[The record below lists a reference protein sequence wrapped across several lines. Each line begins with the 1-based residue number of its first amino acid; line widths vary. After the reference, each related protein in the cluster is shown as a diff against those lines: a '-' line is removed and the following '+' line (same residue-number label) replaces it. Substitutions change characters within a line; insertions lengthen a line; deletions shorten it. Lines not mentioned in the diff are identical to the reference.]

1 MHHASRTSR
10 APARRGMTFLEVV
23 FASVLLALVAGSMFA
38 AFAFIFTSQAREQ
51 ARLGA
56 FEVANRLI
64 LSYLDDSTKMPD
76 SNKTLDYGPPEALQR
91 FRWQYKEE
99 PLTLYEV
106 AGENRDQ
113 SRQSP
118 LSNDRFKRVTVRV
131 WLSEYSGGSPN
142 FEGTSVQATVTR
154 MLDPIAPRNPDSYM
168 NMIQSPE
175 GLQKLVEQLMGT
187 NQSGNVVT
195 RGGLPGAGQNR
206 QGIRP
211 GEAFNRGGQGG
222 PPGGRQ
228 GGQFNQ
234 IGGGPRGGPGL
245 NQGGVRPGLGLPG
258 SATGTQPG
266 RQGGNGRQGGSG
278 R

>member
-1 MHHASRTSR
+1 MIRARTSR
-10 APARRGMTFLEVV
+10 VASRRGMTFLEVV

-38 AFAFIFTSQAREQ
+38 AFAYIFTSQTREQ

-56 FEVANRLI
+56 YEVANRLI

-76 SNKTLDYGPPEALQR
+76 QNKTLDYGPPEAQQR

-99 PLTLYEV
+99 PVQVYEV
-106 AGENRDQ
+106 AGDQRDS

-142 FEGTSVQATVTR
+142 FEGTTVQASVSR

-175 GLQKLVEQLMGT
+175 GLQKLVEQLMG
-187 NQSGNVVT
+187 NQQSGNVVT

-206 QGIRP
+206 GGIRP
-211 GEAFNRGGQGG
+211 GDAFNRGGQGG
-222 PPGGRQ
+222 
-228 GGQFNQ
+228 
-234 IGGGPRGGPGL
+234 
-245 NQGGVRPGLGLPG
+245 RPGLGGQTGAQGGPRPGQGLPG
-258 SATGTQPG
+258 PRPGQSTGAQG
-266 RQGGNGRQGGSG
+266 GNRQGGNGGRGGGAG